1 MMDKTGSH
9 ALSAA
14 LMRLLRPLVRLLL
27 RRGVSFKEFSDLAR
41 LLFVDVAMEEFGI
54 SGRKHSVSRVS
65 VVTGLT
71 RKEVGRL
78 VNHPERQD
86 KASSDKYNRLSRV
99 IAGWR
104 RDPDFRDKRGG
115 AASLDIKGDGLAFA
129 ELVRRYSGDMT
140 PRAML
145 DELLRVGA
153 VKLLRDG
160 RVKLLVRSY
169 VPGSHDEVKIHILG
183 TDVGR
188 LISTIDH
195 NLNIDTS
202 STEKPFFQRKVLYDN
217 LPAEALPEFRVLSA
231 ESSQKLLEKLDA
243 WLAEKDRDN
252 NPEIEGTGRHVAGVG
267 IYYFEEPYKEE

>member
-27 RRGVSFKEFSDLAR
+27 RRGVSFKEFSDLIR

-115 AASLDIKGDGLAFA
+115 AASLDIKGNGLAFA

-169 VPGSHDEVKIHILG
+169 VPGSGDEVKIHILG

-188 LISTIDH
+188 LIATVDH
-195 NLNIDTS
+195 NLNIGAS

-217 LPAEALPEFRVLSA
+217 LPTEVLPEFRVLSA

-243 WLAEKDRDN
+243 WLAERDRDN
-252 NPEIEGTGRHVAGVG
+252 NPAIEGTGRHVAGVG
-267 IYYFEEPYKEE
+267 IYYFEEPYEEE